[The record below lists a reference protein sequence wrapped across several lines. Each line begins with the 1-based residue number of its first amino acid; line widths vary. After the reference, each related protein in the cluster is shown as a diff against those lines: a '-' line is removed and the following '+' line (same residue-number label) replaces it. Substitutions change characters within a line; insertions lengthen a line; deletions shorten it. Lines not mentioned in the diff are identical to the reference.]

1 MANNLTSMIFC
12 PARFWELDIVATMAV
27 RLTPMSLYSNV
38 VMLKEIMVALIG
50 SELPGIQRL

>member
-12 PARFWELDIVATMAV
+12 SARIWELDLVATMAV

-38 VMLKEIMVALIG
+38 VMLKEIMVALIA

>member
-12 PARFWELDIVATMAV
+12 PALFWELDIVATMAV

-38 VMLKEIMVALIG
+38 VMLKK
-50 SELPGIQRL
+50 